1 MKPDIYQTIT
11 DRFIYQLEQGTVPWQ
26 RPWISAQNMVSQKP
40 YQGINTLILACE
52 NRESPHWLSYKQA
65 ADLGGTVKKGEKG
78 TPVIYWQLLERT
90 DANCVAILDASGRPE
105 RIPFIRWSNVF
116 NLEQCENIKA
126 PELTKESANTPPL
139 ERAQAIVDKTF
150 VQLNT
155 NSQLDMAFYHPALDR
170 IEVPSIERFKNR
182 SEYYHTL
189 FHEMAHA
196 TGSKDRL
203 SREGIT
209 EKAPFGSPIYAK
221 EELIAELGAAFT
233 SNEAGI
239 LRDCTFQNSA
249 SYVKNW
255 IAVLREHPKM
265 LISAGSAAQKAS
277 DYICNEASRENPL
290 TKVANMIENFAVK
303 SSSAQETENER

>member
-11 DRFIYQLEQGTVPWQ
+11 DRFIRQLEQGTVPWQ
-26 RPWISAQNMVSQKP
+26 RPWISAQNMISCKP

-65 ADLGGTVKKGEKG
+65 HDLGGTVKKGERG
-78 TPVIYWQLLERT
+78 TPVIYWQLLERK
-90 DANCVAILDASGRPE
+90 DANGVAILDASGRPE
-105 RIPFIRWSNVF
+105 RLPFIRWSNVF

-126 PELTKESANTPPL
+126 PELSKAVASTPPL
-139 ERAQAIVDKTF
+139 ERAQAIVDKSF
-150 VQLNT
+150 VQIDP
-155 NSQLDMAFYHPALDR
+155 NSQRDMAFYLPALDR
-170 IEVPSIERFKNR
+170 IEVPSIERFPNR

-189 FHEMAHA
+189 FHEMSHA
-196 TGSKDRL
+196 TGSKNRL
-203 SREGIT
+203 NREGIAGH
-209 EKAPFGSPIYAK
+209 APFGTPAYAK

-239 LRDCTFQNSA
+239 LQDCTFQNSA

-255 IAVLREHPKM
+255 ISALEDNPRM

-290 TKVANMIENFAVK
+290 NHVRIMLDKFAVK
-303 SSSAQETENER
+303 STAGQEAEHER